1 MDSSEYEEGLEK
13 TSQKTSTFGDVLK
26 ANLASQTIVSGVKK
40 IASAVTEIGKASLEA
55 YGDYEQ
61 LAGGAQLMFGEA
73 YNTVAQ
79 NAKNAYKTVQMSQND
94 YLQQVNGFS
103 TGLKT
108 ALGGNEQAAADLAHK
123 IVVAEADVVA
133 ATGNTQEAVQ
143 NAFNGIMRSNYTMLD
158 NLQLGITP
166 TKEGFQQLIDKVNEW
181 NAAQGNATNYTIAN
195 LADCQSALVDYIE
208 MQGLAGYA
216 GMEAAGTI
224 QGSTASMKAAWE
236 NLATGMADE
245 TADMEELSASFAESV
260 NTAAENIIPRVK
272 QIVKGVATGVA
283 DTVSYLRTTNST
295 LGKVVSAVDDL
306 VTAAAAAGAAMAAIM
321 VGKTVSNIATIFK
334 ANASA
339 LAFFTAESGKAAVA
353 QAVLD
358 GEFAVGDVVIGVL
371 TGKITLATA
380 AQAAWNAVMSVNPY
394 ILIAGAVAGLAV
406 GVKHLSD
413 TYAASAKEMGEYGE
427 TAEEVGQNIESLK
440 TEYQELSDKINASN
454 GDYDMSMV
462 YQLSALEDAIAI
474 AESRYGELAAAEAQA
489 AEEAAA
495 VAEATANVE
504 TAVNKISTAADT
516 YVEAAQGIVEN
527 WFSVYD
533 TVYDGLYNAATAFTD
548 VAEATKMSYQGMM
561 DSLEAN
567 IAFNERYTDSLNYI
581 TSAAE
586 STGVNIDDLNAYL
599 AGMSTT
605 DAAGA
610 MEAIRAQIEA
620 AGDDSEA
627 VAAILGNLND
637 AIGEYGTSAE
647 TAGYQMA
654 QAVVDVKEQMQ
665 EAFDAYDKAIQG
677 LDNYNE
683 LYAAAKNSM
692 SGIVSGINNRMPAV
706 LGKLDDLSE
715 QMKTRLSGN
724 FDGFTIRIQAI
735 VETVEAT
742 IDGSHASGLS
752 YVPYD
757 GYIAEL
763 HKGETVLTAEEAAA
777 YRAGMSSGDTSG
789 GALSGYMAEILGSMN
804 ELIASSREN
813 NAAIMA
819 DKTFQVGDR
828 EFGRLVR
835 EYA

>member
-1 MDSSEYEEGLEK
+1 M
-13 TSQKTSTFGDVLK
+13 
-26 ANLASQTIVSGVKK
+26 KK
-40 IASAVTEIGKASLEA
+40 LASAVVEVGKASLTSYAENEQFVGGIKKL
-55 YGDYEQ
+55 YGD
-61 LAGGAQLMFGEA
+61 
-73 YNTVAQ
+73 
-79 NAKNAYKTVQMSQND
+79 AYKTVVANGNKAWKTAGMSAND
-94 YLQQVNGFS
+94 YFDSVTGFS
-103 TGLKT
+103 ASLLSSLNGDAEEAAKVADMVMSDIADNANTFGKYTVQELT
-108 ALGGNEQAAADLAHK
+108 SVYQALAKGQYQ
-123 IVVAEADVVA
+123 
-133 ATGNTQEAVQ
+133 T
-143 NAFNGIMRSNYTMLD
+143 LD
-158 NLQLGITP
+158 NLSLGING
-166 TKEGFQQLIDKVNEW
+166 TKEGMQQLIDKANDYK
-181 NAAQGNATNYTIAN
+181 AANGEMADLSIDSFADIAE
-195 LADCQSALVDYIE
+195 AIHIVQDE
-208 MQGLAGYA
+208 MGITGTTAN
-216 GMEAAGTI
+216 EAATTI
-224 QGSTASMKAAWE
+224 EGSTNAMKAAWE

-245 TADMEELSASFAESV
+245 TADMEVLAANFAESV
-260 NTAAENIIPRVK
+260 NGAADNIILRVK
-272 QIVKGVATGVA
+272 QIVKGVGMGVS

-306 VTAAAAAGAAMAAIM
+306 VTAAAAAGAAMAAIK
-321 VGKTVSNIATIFK
+321 VGKTVSNIATVFK
-334 ANASA
+334 ANAEA
-339 LAFFTAESGKAAVA
+339 LAFFTVESGNAAVA

-358 GEFAVGDVVIGVL
+358 GEFAVGEVIIGVL

-413 TYAASAKEMGEYGE
+413 TCAASAKEMGEYGE
-427 TAEEVGQNIESLK
+427 TAEEVAQNIESLK
-440 TEYQELSDKINASN
+440 NEYQELSDKISSGNVN
-454 GDYDMSMV
+454 YDMSMG
-462 YQLSALEDAIAI
+462 YQLRELDEAIAI
-474 AESRYGELAAAEAQA
+474 AESRYEELAAAEAQA

-495 VAEATANVE
+495 LAEATANVE
-504 TAVNKISTAADT
+504 TAVNTISTAADT
-516 YVEAAQGIVEN
+516 YVETAQGIIEN

-533 TVYDGLYNAATAFTD
+533 TVYNGLYNASTAFTD
-548 VAEATKMSYQGMM
+548 VAKATEMSYQGIM
-561 DSLEAN
+561 DTLDAN

-581 TSAAE
+581 TDAAE
-586 STGVNIDDLNAYL
+586 STGVNIGDLNAYL
-599 AGMSTT
+599 SGMSTT

-637 AIGEYGTSAE
+637 TIGEYGTSAE

-665 EAFDAYDKAIQG
+665 DVFDEYDKAIQG
-677 LDNYNE
+677 LDNYSE
-683 LYAAAKNSM
+683 LYAAARNSM
-692 SGIVSGINNRMPAV
+692 DGIISGINNRMPAV
-706 LGKLDDLSE
+706 LGELDDLSE
-715 QMKTRLSGN
+715 QMKSRLSGN

-763 HKGETVLTAEEAAA
+763 HKGESVLTAEEAAA
-777 YRAGMSSGDTSG
+777 YRAGISSGNASGNASG
-789 GALSGYMAEILGSMN
+789 GALSGYMEGILGSLE

-819 DKTFQVGDR
+819 DKTWQVGDR

-835 EYA
+835 QYV